1 MGRKELLGSETLLS
15 PEGDNC
21 TTVKCE
27 EILGAQPSIFGKWCA
42 QLLLLGFGV
51 GEKVSMF
58 QLDTVHPGIQ
68 TCPDIFG
75 GLGQNCREYLV
86 YFLPSFL
93 CMRDKDTCGW
103 LTLFGL
109 LQYIRVK
116 GRKGTIF
123 NTEELFSLRLSH
135 ETKVPWA
142 QNCVL
147 WRRALGLRCL
157 LTHVGGTGQ
166 SRASQI
172 SQCG

>member
-27 EILGAQPSIFGKWCA
+27 EILGAQPSNFGKWCA
-42 QLLLLGFGV
+42 QLLLQGWGRGGWVGFNWTLFILGFR
-51 GEKVSMF
+51 
-58 QLDTVHPGIQ
+58 HAQ
-68 TCPDIFG
+68 TCSEDLDKTAENIWYIFFPLSFAWETRTLG
-75 GLGQNCREYLV
+75 GDSHYLA
-86 YFLPSFL
+86 
-93 CMRDKDTCGW
+93 
-103 LTLFGL
+103 L

-116 GRKGTIF
+116 GRKGSIL

-135 ETKVPWA
+135 ETKVLRT
-142 QNCVL
+142 QTRVL

-166 SRASQI
+166 SRASQF